1 MLTNVWATGKFD
13 VGLKLCEFQTLLK
26 KKTVFFFALNDVI
39 VQLLRMFIM
48 VLRSVNRNNG
58 TFPSNKNL
66 QLLHSYFDTWDS
78 PASATTIPHCGK
90 WRKRKCKPMCEVSIT
105 KVQPP
110 AIVFKLRDNR
120 MFSDVTKAND
130 MISVS
135 LTVSCCQAYPG
146 QLA

>member
-1 MLTNVWATGKFD
+1 MEPSHPTRTFNYFTVILIPGTHQPLLPQFLTVGNGGK
-13 VGLKLCEFQTLLK
+13 E
-26 KKTVFFFALNDVI
+26 N
-39 VQLLRMFIM
+39 
-48 VLRSVNRNNG
+48 
-58 TFPSNKNL
+58 
-66 QLLHSYFDTWDS
+66 
-78 PASATTIPHCGK
+78 ASQI
-90 WRKRKCKPMCEVSIT
+90 CEVSIT